1 MAQVGKVWRG
11 FYADSITLMQV
22 AEAVRRQRG
31 VDAVALL
38 MGTPANHAALR
49 EAGLWSHDLKEA
61 GPTDLILALH
71 ADEDASAQAAV
82 GRAEELLTTRRPRAD
97 GAVEQRPRSLTS
109 AARAGSGANL
119 AVISVPG
126 PHAVNEA
133 HQALSRGL
141 HVFLFSDGVS
151 LDDEIALKRRAS
163 ARDLLVMGPECGTS
177 ILGGVG
183 VGFANAVRRGAIGL
197 LGASGTGLQEVTTL
211 ADRLGGGIS
220 HAIGTGGRDL
230 HEAVDGMTT
239 RQALRCLAA
248 DRDTRVIVLVS
259 KPASARVCDAVLT
272 AAAATG
278 KPVVA
283 CLLGWTGATP
293 SRAQVVQTLEEA
305 AIAAVRTA
313 GGTPVPL
320 ERPMLS
326 RDSIGAVGGVRGF
339 FTGGTLCE
347 EARRVVGEGP
357 HRFVD
362 FGGAEYTRGRPHPM
376 IDPGRRN
383 AAVASAGDDPDA
395 RVVLVDVVLGHGAHP
410 DPAGALAIAISD
422 ARVRAERAGR
432 ALHVVA
438 NVVGTDADP
447 QGRSGQEKAL
457 RATGAI
463 VCPSN
468 CIAAEVA
475 RALVTNDR

>member
-1 MAQVGKVWRG
+1 
-11 FYADSITLMQV
+11 
-22 AEAVRRQRG
+22 
-31 VDAVALL
+31 
-38 MGTPANHAALR
+38 
-49 EAGLWSHDLKEA
+49 
-61 GPTDLILALH
+61 
-71 ADEDASAQAAV
+71 
-82 GRAEELLTTRRPRAD
+82 
-97 GAVEQRPRSLTS
+97 
-109 AARAGSGANL
+109 
-119 AVISVPG
+119 
-126 PHAVNEA
+126 
-133 HQALSRGL
+133 
-141 HVFLFSDGVS
+141 
-151 LDDEIALKRRAS
+151 
-163 ARDLLVMGPECGTS
+163 
-177 ILGGVG
+177 
-183 VGFANAVRRGAIGL
+183 
-197 LGASGTGLQEVTTL
+197 
-211 ADRLGGGIS
+211 
-220 HAIGTGGRDL
+220 
-230 HEAVDGMTT
+230 
-239 RQALRCLAA
+239 
-248 DRDTRVIVLVS
+248 
-259 KPASARVCDAVLT
+259 
-272 AAAATG
+272 
-278 KPVVA
+278 
-283 CLLGWTGATP
+283 
-293 SRAQVVQTLEEA
+293 
-305 AIAAVRTA
+305 
-313 GGTPVPL
+313 
-320 ERPMLS
+320 MLS